1 MLVTNDRDFRDN
13 VPRLEGVNIKKKIGG
28 HYTCS
33 LHFNQLN

>member
-1 MLVTNDRDFRDN
+1 MLVTNDRDFPDN
-13 VPRLEGVNIKKKIGG
+13 VPRLEGVNIKKIGG